1 MKAEELWQA
10 SLGGHTCKAFA
21 WIQSTSIDILDGK
34 GKLCR
39 VPGVRRWRGRALI
52 DRSALPQ
59 DLTTPQA
66 LRYSGKVIDG
76 DQERVINADVYLHF
90 SSDEVRDVMEN
101 GCERYVEFV
110 GAETPFKADYK

>member
-59 DLTTPQA
+59 DLTTPKA

-76 DQERVINADVYLHF
+76 NEERVISADVDLHF
-90 SSDEVRDVMEN
+90 SSDDVREMRAHGREQ
-101 GCERYVEFV
+101 YVEFV
-110 GAETPFKADYK
+110 GAETPFKAEYK